1 MSRFHAMFS
10 IGGIAGAGVGGLVAS
25 RGVSSLGHLAFAA
38 VCLLILANLAP
49 RFAVET
55 RTGNVLSRPIRLR
68 RVPFALLALSAI
80 GFCIFLSEGA
90 IADWTGVYLK
100 QVLRASDGSAAAGY
114 ALFSATMAIFRLSGD
129 AITARI
135 GRSWTIRGGALIA
148 SAGLGVVVAAPSVAW
163 ALVGFAAAGAGLS
176 SIIPL
181 VFAGGGRVSSVSEG
195 AGIATVSG
203 LGYLGFLV
211 GPPAI
216 GFVSE
221 ATSLR
226 GGLLLLVVLSMLTAL
241 LVSAVER
248 GSRHGAS
255 PLADLE

>member
-1 MSRFHAMFS
+1 
-10 IGGIAGAGVGGLVAS
+10 
-25 RGVSSLGHLAFAA
+25 
-38 VCLLILANLAP
+38 
-49 RFAVET
+49 
-55 RTGNVLSRPIRLR
+55 
-68 RVPFALLALSAI
+68 
-80 GFCIFLSEGA
+80 
-90 IADWTGVYLK
+90 
-100 QVLRASDGSAAAGY
+100 LRASDGSAAAGY